1 MEASFTEA
9 YELHVDAIYRFI
21 LRLLGNPTDA
31 EDMTAETFLRA
42 YQGWSELL
50 DPASVRAWLFR
61 IAYNGCI
68 DLMRQRQRYHRAI
81 PLDTATLDEIP
92 QAFISQ
98 ATSTETPL
106 KQLIRSESA
115 EFLQEALLQL
125 RPIDRTVLVLGEL
138 EDTSNREIAEIVQR
152 SETAVKSLRQR
163 ARKALRDQVL
173 RLLKQRNTSLKDLF

>member
-50 DPASVRAWLFR
+50 EPASVRAWLFR

-68 DLMRQRQRYHRAI
+68 DLMRQRQRHQTI
-81 PLDTATLDEIP
+81 PLDTTVVDEMT
-92 QAFISQ
+92 QAFSIPV
-98 ATSTETPL
+98 ASTESPL

-138 EDTSNREIAEIVQR
+138 EGTPNREIAKIVQR

-163 ARKALRDQVL
+163 ARKALRDEVL
-173 RLLKQRNTSLKDLF
+173 RLLKQRDTSLKDLF

>member
-50 DPASVRAWLFR
+50 EPASVRAWLFR

-68 DLMRQRQRYHRAI
+68 DLMRQRQRHQTI
-81 PLDTATLDEIP
+81 PLDTTVVDEMT
-92 QAFISQ
+92 QAFSIPV
-98 ATSTETPL
+98 ASTESPL

-138 EDTSNREIAEIVQR
+138 EGTPNREIAKIVQR

-163 ARKALRDQVL
+163 ARKALRDEVL
-173 RLLKQRNTSLKDLF
+173 RLLKQRDTLLKDLF

>member
-68 DLMRQRQRYHRAI
+68 DLMRQRKRHWVTS
-81 PLDTATLDEIP
+81 LDVTVVAEMTE
-92 QAFISQ
+92 AFTSPV
-98 ATSTETPL
+98 ASTEDSL
-106 KQLIRSESA
+106 EQLIRSESA
-115 EFLQEALLQL
+115 EFLQAALLQL

-138 EDTSNREIAEIVQR
+138 EDTPNREIAEIVQR

-163 ARKALRDQVL
+163 ARKALRDEVL
-173 RLLKQRNTSLKDLF
+173 RLLKQRNTSLKDLL

>member
-61 IAYNGCI
+61 IAYNRCI
-68 DLMRQRQRYHRAI
+68 DLMRQRQRHQTI
-81 PLDTATLDEIP
+81 PLDTTTVDEMTQMFTIP
-92 QAFISQ
+92 VD
-98 ATSTETPL
+98 STEAPL
-106 KQLIRSESA
+106 KELIRSESA
-115 EFLQEALLQL
+115 ELLQEALLRL

-138 EDTSNREIAEIVQR
+138 EDTPNREIAKIVQR
-152 SETAVKSLRQR
+152 SEPAVKSLRQR
-163 ARKALRDQVL
+163 ARKALRDEVL
-173 RLLKQRNTSLKDLF
+173 RILQERNISLKELF

>member
-50 DPASVRAWLFR
+50 EPASVRAWLFR

-68 DLMRQRQRYHRAI
+68 DLMRQRQRHQTI
-81 PLDTATLDEIP
+81 PLDTTVVDEMT
-92 QAFISQ
+92 QAFSIPV
-98 ATSTETPL
+98 ASTESPL

-138 EDTSNREIAEIVQR
+138 EDTPNREIAKIVQR

-163 ARKALRDQVL
+163 ARKALRDEVL

>member
-68 DLMRQRQRYHRAI
+68 DLMRQRQRYRAI
-81 PLDTATLDEIP
+81 PLEITAVDEMT
-92 QAFISQ
+92 QAFTSP
-98 ATSTETPL
+98 ATSMETPL
-106 KQLIRSESA
+106 K
-115 EFLQEALLQL
+115 
-125 RPIDRTVLVLGEL
+125 G
-138 EDTSNREIAEIVQR
+138 
-152 SETAVKSLRQR
+152 
-163 ARKALRDQVL
+163 
-173 RLLKQRNTSLKDLF
+173 

>member
-9 YELHVDAIYRFI
+9 YELHVDVIYRFI

-68 DLMRQRQRYHRAI
+68 DLMHQRQRYGAI
-81 PLDTATLDEIP
+81 PLDITTVDEMTQVFTSP
-92 QAFISQ
+92 
-98 ATSTETPL
+98 ATSMETPL
-106 KQLIRSESA
+106 KGLIRSESA
-115 EFLQEALLQL
+115 EFLQAALLQL

-138 EDTSNREIAEIVQR
+138 EGTPNREISEIIQR

-163 ARKALRDQVL
+163 ARKALRDEVL
-173 RLLKQRNTSLKDLF
+173 RLLKRRNTSLKDLF

>member
-1 MEASFTEA
+1 VEASFTEA

-50 DPASVRAWLFR
+50 EPASVRAWLFR

-68 DLMRQRQRYHRAI
+68 DLMRQRQRHQTI
-81 PLDTATLDEIP
+81 PLDTTVVDEMT
-92 QAFISQ
+92 QAFSIPV
-98 ATSTETPL
+98 ASTESPL

-138 EDTSNREIAEIVQR
+138 EGTPNREIAKIVQR

-163 ARKALRDQVL
+163 ARKALRDEVL

>member
-9 YELHVDAIYRFI
+9 YESHVDAIYRFI

-50 DPASVRAWLFR
+50 DPASIRAWLFR

-68 DLMRQRQRYHRAI
+68 DLMRQRQRYRAI
-81 PLDTATLDEIP
+81 SLDTTVVDEMT

-163 ARKALRDQVL
+163 ARKALRDEVL

>member
-68 DLMRQRQRYHRAI
+68 DLMRQRQRYGAI
-81 PLDTATLDEIP
+81 PLDATVVDEMTE
-92 QAFISQ
+92 AFTSPV
-98 ATSTETPL
+98 ASTEPPL
-106 KQLIRSESA
+106 NQLIR
-115 EFLQEALLQL
+115 L
-125 RPIDRTVLVLGEL
+125 RKCRIFASGT
-138 EDTSNREIAEIVQR
+138 TSI
-152 SETAVKSLRQR
+152 TP
-163 ARKALRDQVL
+163 D
-173 RLLKQRNTSLKDLF
+173 

>member
-50 DPASVRAWLFR
+50 EPASVRAWLFR

-68 DLMRQRQRYHRAI
+68 DLMRQRQRHQTI
-81 PLDTATLDEIP
+81 PLDTTVVDEMT
-92 QAFISQ
+92 QAFSIPV
-98 ATSTETPL
+98 ASTESPL

-138 EDTSNREIAEIVQR
+138 EDTPNREIAKIVQR

-163 ARKALRDQVL
+163 ARKALRDEVL
-173 RLLKQRNTSLKDLF
+173 RLLKQRDTSLKDLF

>member
-42 YQGWSELL
+42 YQNWSELL

-68 DLMRQRQRYHRAI
+68 DLIRQHQRYRTI
-81 PLDTATLDEIP
+81 PLDTTTVDETT
-92 QAFISQ
+92 QAFTSPV
-98 ATSTETPL
+98 ASTETPL
-106 KQLIRSESA
+106 KELIRSESA

-138 EDTSNREIAEIVQR
+138 EDTPNREIAEIVQR

-163 ARKALRDQVL
+163 ARKALRDEVL
-173 RLLKQRNTSLKDLF
+173 RLLKRRNTSLTDLF

>member
-1 MEASFTEA
+1 
-9 YELHVDAIYRFI
+9 
-21 LRLLGNPTDA
+21 
-31 EDMTAETFLRA
+31 MTADTFLRA

-61 IAYNGCI
+61 IAYNRCI
-68 DLMRQRQRYHRAI
+68 DLMRQRQHQAI
-81 PLDTATLDEIP
+81 PLNITAVDEMT
-92 QAFISQ
+92 QAFTSR

-106 KQLIRSESA
+106 KGLIRSESA

-138 EDTSNREIAEIVQR
+138 EDTPNREIAEIVQR

-163 ARKALRDQVL
+163 ARKALRDEVL

>member
-68 DLMRQRQRYHRAI
+68 DLMRQRQRYWTV
-81 PLDTATLDEIP
+81 PVDTTTMDEMV
-92 QAFISQ
+92 QAFTSSV
-98 ATSTETPL
+98 ASTETP
-106 KQLIRSESA
+106 
-115 EFLQEALLQL
+115 
-125 RPIDRTVLVLGEL
+125 DR
-138 EDTSNREIAEIVQR
+138 
-152 SETAVKSLRQR
+152 KS
-163 ARKALRDQVL
+163 VV
-173 RLLKQRNTSLKDLF
+173 

>member
-50 DPASVRAWLFR
+50 EPASVRAWLFR

-68 DLMRQRQRYHRAI
+68 DLMRQRQRHQTI
-81 PLDTATLDEIP
+81 PLDTTVVDEMT
-92 QAFISQ
+92 QAFSIPV
-98 ATSTETPL
+98 ASTESPL

-138 EDTSNREIAEIVQR
+138 EGTPNREIAKIVQR

-163 ARKALRDQVL
+163 ARKALRDEVL

>member
-1 MEASFTEA
+1 MKASFTEA

-42 YQGWSELL
+42 YQSWSELL

-68 DLMRQRQRYHRAI
+68 DLMRQRQRYRAI
-81 PLDTATLDEIP
+81 PLDITAVDEMT
-92 QAFISQ
+92 QAFTSP

-106 KQLIRSESA
+106 KGLIRSESA
-115 EFLQEALLQL
+115 EFLQAALLQL

-138 EDTSNREIAEIVQR
+138 EGTSNREIAEIVQR
-152 SETAVKSLRQR
+152 SEIAVKSLRQR
-163 ARKALRDQVL
+163 ARKALRDEVL

>member
-9 YELHVDAIYRFI
+9 YELHVDVIYRFI
-21 LRLLGNPTDA
+21 LRLLGDPTDA

-42 YQGWSELL
+42 YQSWSELL

-68 DLMRQRQRYHRAI
+68 DLMRQRQRYGTI
-81 PLDTATLDEIP
+81 PLDITTVDEMTQTFTSP
-92 QAFISQ
+92 
-98 ATSTETPL
+98 ATSMETPL
-106 KQLIRSESA
+106 KGLIRSESA
-115 EFLQEALLQL
+115 EFLQAALLQL

-138 EDTSNREIAEIVQR
+138 EGTPNREIAEIIQR

-163 ARKALRDQVL
+163 ARKALRDEVL

>member
-50 DPASVRAWLFR
+50 EPASVRAWLFR

-68 DLMRQRQRYHRAI
+68 DLMRQRQRHQTI
-81 PLDTATLDEIP
+81 PLDTATVDEMT
-92 QAFISQ
+92 QAFSIPV
-98 ATSTETPL
+98 ASTESPL

-138 EDTSNREIAEIVQR
+138 EGTPNREIAKIVQR

-163 ARKALRDQVL
+163 ARKALRDEVL